1 MRRRR
6 TIANRDV
13 DRAYGARAF
22 ASPRGTFFIRASPPR
37 FRPLRR
43 HAREYE
49 GLVRLI
55 TVDFTLVII
64 SIELVIPWLPMPLSL
79 TPWNG
84 K

>member
-1 MRRRR
+1 M
-6 TIANRDV
+6 
-13 DRAYGARAF
+13 
-22 ASPRGTFFIRASPPR
+22 
-37 FRPLRR
+37 
-43 HAREYE
+43 
-49 GLVRLI
+49 RLI